1 MTENHFWVSR
11 EFKLVLIRSC
21 EFNDLIC
28 FSHYLLQS
36 QWKPSQGCDQKQSE
50 GAPVRPAVQE
60 KKKRL
65 RVSLCFNNR
74 HTLGSYRGLNQ
85 SEIVKGG
92 PQTCVYDAFLL
103 FPNQKRDRAHVEE
116 FQHAQHESPVYDR
129 REN

>member
-1 MTENHFWVSR
+1 M
-11 EFKLVLIRSC
+11 
-21 EFNDLIC
+21 
-28 FSHYLLQS
+28 
-36 QWKPSQGCDQKQSE
+36 
-50 GAPVRPAVQE
+50 RPAVRE
-60 KKKRL
+60 KKKKVSATL

-74 HTLGSYRGLNQ
+74 HTLGSYCGLNQ

-92 PQTCVYDAFLL
+92 PQTFVYDAFLL